1 MKKQVKCTNVGAC
14 TRAGKVF
21 VIDDEKQ
28 PEMSCSECGEPLEEV
43 KEALAK
49 PDDEE
54 NLKKKKR
61 IITICGIVTGIAAI
75 GVGIYALTKSCKE
88 DPPRQK
94 TELVL
99 NHTIKTLKVGEAD
112 TLKATVS
119 PEGTQAIIVWKAS
132 KDGTVEVQD
141 GIVKAVKG
149 GSGKV
154 RVQAIV
160 GKDTLSVIC
169 TYTVSGGDYSLSLN
183 HTEKTLKVG
192 QTDKLVATLEPS
204 NAKVQYRW
212 IVNGD
217 NCVEVNDG
225 AVKAIK
231 AGTSAVL
238 VTAEIDNATI
248 SATCKYI
255 INDRGTLP
263 PPPPLSYG
271 RYSGDRNAQGQP
283 HGFGDIVFTK
293 SKLVTGSTYAE
304 PGYKIRN
311 GRFVNGKLQSGT
323 LYDADGNKV
332 CFVDANNN
340 L

>member
-1 MKKQVKCTNVGAC
+1 MAENKDVKIYKCTNFGAC
-14 TRAGKVF
+14 AKA
-21 VIDDEKQ
+21 D
-28 PEMSCSECGEPLEEV
+28 SGEDIKIPTIETLGGTPPCPCCHQNTLEEQIS
-43 KEALAK
+43 KG
-49 PDDEE
+49 P
-54 NLKKKKR
+54 NKKL
-61 IITICGIVTGIAAI
+61 IAAI
-75 GVGIYALTKSCKE
+75 VGAVVGCAAIGGGIYAIT
-88 DPPRQK
+88 DPPL
-94 TELVL
+94 EPP
-99 NHTIKTLKVGEAD
+99 TISLIHSEKTLKVGEVD

-119 PEGTQAIIVWKAS
+119 PESTQATIVWKAS

-160 GKDTLSVIC
+160 GKDTLSAIC
-169 TYTVSGGDYSLSLN
+169 KYTVSGGDYSLSLN

-192 QTDKLVATLEPS
+192 QTDKLVATLEPA
-204 NAKVQYRW
+204 NAKVQYTW
-212 IVNGD
+212 TVNGND
-217 NCVEVNDG
+217 CIEVNDG
-225 AVKAIK
+225 TVKANK
-231 AGTSAVL
+231 AGTGEVQVIA
-238 VTAEIDNATI
+238 TIDNINI
-248 SATCKYI
+248 SATCKYTI
-255 INDRGTLP
+255 EGGTPP

-293 SKLVTGSTYAE
+293 SKLVTGNTYAE